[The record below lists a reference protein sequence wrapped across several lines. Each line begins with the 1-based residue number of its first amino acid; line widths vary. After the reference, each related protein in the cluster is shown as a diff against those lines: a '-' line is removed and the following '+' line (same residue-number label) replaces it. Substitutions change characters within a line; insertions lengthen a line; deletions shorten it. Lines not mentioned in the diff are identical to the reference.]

1 MELPLT
7 APEKMVVQKLIDH
20 VRGTYLEE
28 ILKDSKADL
37 GGVMMKVRTV
47 LGGIALF
54 GLGVAVGMHGRD
66 MLADTSHHIYHS
78 HGGHGGS
85 SRFKP
90 FEDIDDLPL

>member
-1 MELPLT
+1 
-7 APEKMVVQKLIDH
+7 
-20 VRGTYLEE
+20 
-28 ILKDSKADL
+28 
-37 GGVMMKVRTV
+37 MKVRTV

-90 FEDIDDLPL
+90 FEDIDDLPFVRETKTDGEGLKNEF